1 MTEGK
6 VVEWLKQP
14 GDAISKGD
22 PIVVIESDKAD
33 MEVESFYDG
42 FLGGIA
48 VEGGGSAAVGSPIA
62 YIAETEAEIDEAQ
75 AQVGSAAPAA
85 PAQAPANDPA
95 PAPAPAPV
103 VASVPAAPAPTP
115 VMSPGRMPATPA
127 AKARAAQLRVD
138 LATIRGTGPG
148 GIITIPDVEAAEGKM
163 PR

>member
-1 MTEGK
+1 MNGLVQVGLLSMRGPRPAYAVKQMDMPALSSTMTEGK

-62 YIAETEAEIDEAQ
+62 FIAETEAEIGEAQ
-75 AQVGSAAPAA
+75 SAVGSAAPAA
-85 PAQAPANDPA
+85 A
-95 PAPAPAPV
+95 
-103 VASVPAAPAPTP
+103 VP
-115 VMSPGRMPATPA
+115 
-127 AKARAAQLRVD
+127 
-138 LATIRGTGPG
+138 
-148 GIITIPDVEAAEGKM
+148 
-163 PR
+163 